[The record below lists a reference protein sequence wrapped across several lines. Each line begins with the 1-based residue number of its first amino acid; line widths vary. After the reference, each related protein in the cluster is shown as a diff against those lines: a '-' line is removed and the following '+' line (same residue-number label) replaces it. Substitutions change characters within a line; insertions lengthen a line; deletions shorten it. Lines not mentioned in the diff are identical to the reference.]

1 MHDLFTSL
9 QSDLLY
15 ADSPGTGSRYP
26 HLGSGP
32 LGGWVNIVNA
42 EHYKESG
49 KKKTYLY
56 LMHTRAVACKRQD
69 RVLN

>member
-9 QSDLLY
+9 QSYLLY

-49 KKKTYLY
+49 KKNKLIST
-56 LMHTRAVACKRQD
+56 
-69 RVLN
+69 

>member
-49 KKKTYLY
+49 KKINLFILNAYPSRSLQE
-56 LMHTRAVACKRQD
+56 ARQST
-69 RVLN
+69 